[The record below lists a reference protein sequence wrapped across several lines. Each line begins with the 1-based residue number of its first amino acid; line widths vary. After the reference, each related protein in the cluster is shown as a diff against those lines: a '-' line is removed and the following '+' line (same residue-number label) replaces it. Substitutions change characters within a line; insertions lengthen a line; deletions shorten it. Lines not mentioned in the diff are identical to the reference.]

1 MRKDGAFRQDAAKA
15 RGGPPPPLSTR
26 SPGASARNQKRAGD
40 RADKALNASPHER
53 VSPEGRSPPPEAGR
67 HRPFARTAV
76 PADDLWRLLGFKF
89 VARLAPPGRP

>member
-15 RGGPPPPLSTR
+15 RGGPPPLPTR
-26 SPGASARNQKRAGD
+26 SASAPARNKKRAGD
-40 RADKALNASPHER
+40 RADKALNGSPNER

-76 PADDLWRLLGFKF
+76 LANDLWRLLDFKF
-89 VARLAPPGRP
+89 VSRLAPPSKQ